1 MSHALIPAKADLR
14 ALLMA
19 SAASAAFFGA
29 TPVDAQPED
38 PLSAQSPATRL
49 TIPLI
54 YEGVYR
60 GDVPVAIEGDRV
72 AVWTGQFLSLL
83 GSQVSPELRE
93 VVTSSATSPV
103 SIDITVLNRL
113 GIDVKFDSE
122 TLELHVSVPLDAQGR
137 MALSATEG
145 QGWDERDFVASSGFA
160 ASATLL
166 VSQRHVWQS
175 PSEPNGFKPVQVS
188 ADLAANIGGASGV
201 FVFSQHTFDGAT
213 HKFRRGN
220 SQLIFDLAD
229 QAVRTTI
236 GDVAPQPV
244 GFQTAP
250 LIGGISVQRAW
261 NELQPLRNIRP
272 SGQTS
277 FVLDRPSTIDVV
289 VNGAVVRSLQLQPG
303 KYDLNDLPF
312 LNGLNQVELYVQ
324 DEQGRRLLTSFS
336 QFYTAQLLARGL
348 LDFNLTG
355 GLIEDLSGAG
365 PRYRKSSPGV
375 SGWMRYGVTNKLTLG
390 TNFQVGKDMAMGGV
404 EGVVAT
410 GLGSFS
416 GLVSVSRAK
425 GRSGRALLL
434 GYESQFGDIG
444 PLHQLRLNVDWR
456 ATSRDFAQLDQLF
469 ANPVKSQ
476 LQARATANL
485 SGGFSGGISYIRSNG
500 RGGEPDRRQA
510 SVQVRKSW
518 GRFDLTGSYDRI
530 DISNARRDDR
540 VLLTATMR
548 LGRSQD
554 LRTSFDSRGNTVR
567 AEYARF
573 ARDEVGT
580 IGIRAGVERSDG
592 NENATGQA
600 IFNGN
605 DFRLGVDH
613 RIFHSAGPGGGTSQE
628 TQYTVATQI
637 ATAGGAVAY
646 GRPVGPR
653 FAIVAPHRTLRG
665 SKLSVSDGAVRDHP
679 QAQAKVGR
687 PALVGLGSPY
697 VPSRIKVDVDR
708 LPAGYDI
715 GPGEYQMKPAP
726 VSGFAVTVGSDA
738 SRVIMG
744 VALDA
749 SGQPL
754 AQLGGTLVSLDRP
767 NDPPILIFTNRN
779 GRFVAT
785 GLTPG
790 RYELRIGDDGAWRIP
805 VVVPKDGETT
815 IALGQLQLRPG
826 KASR

>member
-1 MSHALIPAKADLR
+1 MITTSPSKKCDLR
-14 ALLMA
+14 ALLLL

-29 TPVDAQPED
+29 TAAHAQPED
-38 PLSAQSPATRL
+38 ALSAQSPASRL

-72 AVWTGQFLSLL
+72 AVWTSQFISLL
-83 GSQVSPELRE
+83 GPQISPEMRDLLI
-93 VVTSSATSPV
+93 SSATSPV
-103 SIDITVLNRL
+103 SIDIAVLNRL
-113 GIDVKFDSE
+113 GIDVRFDSE

-137 MALSATEG
+137 MALSADAG
-145 QGWDERDFVASSGFA
+145 QGWDERDFLPSAGFS

-166 VSQRHVWQS
+166 LSQRHVWQS
-175 PSEPNGFKPVQVS
+175 PSEPDGFKPVQAS

-201 FVFSQHTFDGAT
+201 FLFSQHTYDGAT
-213 HKFRRGN
+213 RKLRRGN
-220 SQLIFDLAD
+220 SQLVFDLAD
-229 QAVRTTI
+229 KAVRTTI

-336 QFYTAQLLARGL
+336 QFYTAQLLAKGL
-348 LDFNLTG
+348 LDFNFTA
-355 GLIEDLSGAG
+355 GLLENLSGLGA
-365 PRYRKSSPGV
+365 RYRSSSPGV
-375 SGWMRYGVTNKLTLG
+375 SGWVRYGLSNQLTLG
-390 TNFQVGKDMAMGGV
+390 GNFQVGKDMAMGGV
-404 EGVVAT
+404 EGVFAT

-416 GLVSVSRAK
+416 GLASFSRAK
-425 GRSGRALLL
+425 GRTGRAFLL
-434 GYESQFGDIG
+434 GYESQFGDLG
-444 PLHQLRLNVDWR
+444 PFHQVRLNVDWR

-469 ANPVKSQ
+469 TNPVKSL

-485 SGGFSGGISYIRSNG
+485 AGGFSGGISYIRSVG
-500 RGGEPDRRQA
+500 RGNEPDRRQA
-510 SVQVRKSW
+510 SVQLRKSW

-530 DISNARRDDR
+530 DTSNAKRDDR
-540 VLLTATMR
+540 LLVTATMR

-554 LRTSFDSRGNTVR
+554 LRTSFDSRGNTARV
-567 AEYARF
+567 EYARF
-573 ARDEVGT
+573 ARDEIGT
-580 IGIRAGVERSDG
+580 IGIRAGVERTDG
-592 NENATGQA
+592 SANATGQA
-600 IFNGN
+600 IFNGH
-605 DFRLGVDH
+605 DVRLGLDH
-613 RIFHSAGPGGGTSQE
+613 RIFHSSGLGGGTSQE

-637 ATAGGAVAY
+637 ATAGGKVAF

-653 FAIVAPHRTLRG
+653 FAIVSPHPTLRG
-665 SKLSVSDGAVRDHP
+665 SKLSVSDGALRDHP
-679 QAQAKVGR
+679 QAQAKAGR

-738 SRVIMG
+738 SRVVMG
-744 VALDA
+744 VALD
-749 SGQPL
+749 SNGQPL

-767 NDPPILIFTNRN
+767 NDAPILVFTNRN

-785 GLTPG
+785 GLAPG
-790 RYELRIGDDGAWRIP
+790 RYELRFGDNGAWRIP
-805 VVVPKDGETT
+805 VVVPKDGENT